1 MRMSIPLYFVAYF
14 ASILMKK
21 DTVILI
27 VDDNMNF
34 VDRMISL
41 LLETDTSSQIYSA
54 NNYTEASRMLAE
66 AKPDI
71 VLLDINLPGKN
82 GLEILKL
89 IRSENT
95 YTTVL
100 MLTNHAD
107 AYYRQQCLELGA
119 DYFLD
124 KSEDFGLVP
133 GIVNQIRLQT

>member
-1 MRMSIPLYFVAYF
+1 MGFPHYFVENYAY
-14 ASILMKK
+14 ILMKK

-41 LLETDTSSQIYSA
+41 LEETDSPRQIYSA
-54 NNYTEASRMLAE
+54 NNYDEASRLLADVS
-66 AKPDI
+66 PDI
-71 VLLDINLPGKN
+71 ILLDINLPGKN
-82 GLEILKL
+82 GLEILKT
-89 IRSENT
+89 IRSENKFS
-95 YTTVL
+95 TVL

-107 AYYRQQCLELGA
+107 AYYRQQCMELGA

-133 GIVNQIRLQT
+133 GIVNQLSLQH

>member
-1 MRMSIPLYFVAYF
+1 
-14 ASILMKK
+14 MKK

-41 LLETDTSSQIYSA
+41 LQETDSPRQIFSA
-54 NNYTEASRMLAE
+54 NNYDEARRMLVE
-66 AKPDI
+66 VIPDI
-71 VLLDINLPGKN
+71 ILLDINLPGKN

-89 IRSENT
+89 IRSENSFS
-95 YTTVL
+95 TVL

-107 AYYRQQCLELGA
+107 AYYRQQCMELGA

-133 GIVNQIRLQT
+133 GIVNQLALQH

>member
-1 MRMSIPLYFVAYF
+1 ME
-14 ASILMKK
+14 K

-41 LLETDTSSQIYSA
+41 LQETDSPRQIYAA
-54 NNYTEASRMLAE
+54 NNYDEARRLFAE
-66 AKPDI
+66 VNPDI

-82 GLEILKL
+82 GLEILKM

-95 YTTVL
+95 FSTVL

-107 AYYRQQCLELGA
+107 TYYRQQCMELGA
-119 DYFLD
+119 NYFLD

-133 GIVNQIRLQT
+133 DIVNQLSLQH

>member
-1 MRMSIPLYFVAYF
+1 MDFPHYFVENYAY
-14 ASILMKK
+14 ILMKK
-21 DTVILI
+21 ETVILI

-41 LLETDTSSQIYSA
+41 LQETDSPRQIYSA
-54 NNYTEASRMLAE
+54 NNYDEARKLLTEVNPE
-66 AKPDI
+66 I
-71 VLLDINLPGKN
+71 ILLDINLPGKN

-89 IRSENT
+89 IRSENKFS
-95 YTTVL
+95 TVL

-107 AYYRQQCLELGA
+107 AYYRQQCMELGA

-133 GIVNQIRLQT
+133 GIVSQLNLQH

>member
-1 MRMSIPLYFVAYF
+1 ME
-14 ASILMKK
+14 K

-27 VDDNMNF
+27 VDDNMYF

-41 LLETDTSSQIYSA
+41 LQETDSPRQIYAA
-54 NNYTEASRMLAE
+54 NNYDEARRLFAE
-66 AKPDI
+66 VNPDI

-82 GLEILKL
+82 GLEILKM

-95 YTTVL
+95 FSTVL

-107 AYYRQQCLELGA
+107 TYYRQQCMELGA
-119 DYFLD
+119 NYFLD

-133 GIVNQIRLQT
+133 DIVNQLSLQH

>member
-1 MRMSIPLYFVAYF
+1 MSIPHYFVENY

-41 LLETDTSSQIYSA
+41 LQETDSPRQIYSA
-54 NNYTEASRMLAE
+54 NNYDEARRMLSE
-66 AKPDI
+66 VNPDI
-71 VLLDINLPGKN
+71 ILLDINLPGKS
-82 GLEILKL
+82 GLEILKM
-89 IRSENT
+89 IRSESE

-133 GIVNQIRLQT
+133 DIVNQLSLQH

>member
-1 MRMSIPLYFVAYF
+1 MGFLHYFVENYAF
-14 ASILMKK
+14 FLMKK

-41 LLETDTSSQIYSA
+41 LEETESPRKIYSA
-54 NNYTEASRMLAE
+54 NNYDEARRLLADVN
-66 AKPDI
+66 PDI

-82 GLEILKL
+82 GLEILKI
-89 IRSENT
+89 IRSGNT
-95 YTTVL
+95 FSSVL

-107 AYYRQQCLELGA
+107 AYYRQQCMELGA

-133 GIVNQIRLQT
+133 GIVNQLALQH

>member
-1 MRMSIPLYFVAYF
+1 MAFPHYFVENYAT
-14 ASILMKK
+14 ILMKK

-41 LLETDTSSQIYSA
+41 LQETDSPRQIHSA
-54 NNYTEASRMLAE
+54 NNYDEARRLLAE
-66 AKPDI
+66 LNPDI

-82 GLEILKL
+82 GIEILKM
-89 IRSENT
+89 IRSENKFS
-95 YTTVL
+95 TVL

-107 AYYRQQCLELGA
+107 AYYRQQCMELGA

-133 GIVNQIRLQT
+133 GIVNQLTLQH

>member
-1 MRMSIPLYFVAYF
+1 VENYAT
-14 ASILMKK
+14 ILMKK

-41 LLETDTSSQIYSA
+41 LQETDSPRQIYSA
-54 NNYTEASRMLAE
+54 NNYDEARRLLVE
-66 AKPDI
+66 VNPDI

-82 GLEILKL
+82 GLEILKM

-95 YTTVL
+95 FSSVL

-107 AYYRQQCLELGA
+107 AYYRQQCMELGA

-133 GIVNQIRLQT
+133 GIVNQLTLQH

>member
-1 MRMSIPLYFVAYF
+1 MGFLHYFVENYAT
-14 ASILMKK
+14 ILMKK

-41 LLETDTSSQIYSA
+41 LQETDSPRQIYSA
-54 NNYTEASRMLAE
+54 NNYDEARRLLAE
-66 AKPDI
+66 LNPDI

-82 GLEILKL
+82 GIEILKM
-89 IRSENT
+89 IRSENKFS
-95 YTTVL
+95 TVL

-107 AYYRQQCLELGA
+107 AYYRQQCMELGA

-133 GIVNQIRLQT
+133 GIINQLTLQH